1 MLPRALPNHNKDLQT
16 ITQDFVFFVSGLEFT
31 PAHPRAF
38 SEANAQDLSKV
49 VCSDAKWACFQAF

>member
-16 ITQDFVFFVSGLEFT
+16 ITQDFIVFVSGLEFT

-38 SEANAQDLSKV
+38 SEASARDLSKV
-49 VCSDAKWACFQAF
+49 DFIGAKWACC

>member
-16 ITQDFVFFVSGLEFT
+16 ITQDFVVFVSGLEFT

-38 SEANAQDLSKV
+38 SEASALGIKV
-49 VCSDAKWACFQAF
+49 QVEFIGAKWACF